1 MWLILAISFDL
12 LNCSSGPA
20 AQKFIYNADT
30 LGFIPAADL
39 SLCITADV
47 QVSLRGFFCPTHEN

>member
-12 LNCSSGPA
+12 LDCSSGPA
-20 AQKFIYNADT
+20 AQKFVYNADT

-39 SLCITADV
+39 SLCITADAAS
-47 QVSLRGFFCPTHEN
+47 QFAGLFLSRA